1 MKESGRTKRMQRHHK
16 RNKNVASLN
25 MVSLMDIFTILV
37 FFLLVTA
44 TDQESLPSMKEIKLP
59 EATSEAK
66 PKTNI
71 VILVSNDKIMIQ
83 GREVVRASEAIRGRN
98 SIIPKLMNELNREA
112 QKKTKKVKDEKKV
125 KKRGVTI
132 MGDREIPYVLLKKI
146 MLTCAST
153 EFTNISLAVLSKQ
166 PVAEQS

>member
-1 MKESGRTKRMQRHHK
+1 MKESSRKKRMQRHHK
-16 RNKNVASLN
+16 RNKNVVSLN

-37 FFLLVTA
+37 FYLLVSA
-44 TDQESLPSMKEIKLP
+44 GEQENLPSMKEIQLP

-71 VILVSNDKIMIQ
+71 VILVSNNQIMIQ
-83 GREVVRASEAIRGRN
+83 GRAVVKSNSAIRARS
-98 SIIPKLMNELNREA
+98 SIIPELLTALNQEA
-112 QKKTKKVKDEKKV
+112 KKKAVRVKDEKKV

-132 MGDREIPYVLLKKI
+132 MGDKEIPYVLLKKI

-153 EFTNISLAVLSKQ
+153 EFTNISLAVLSKS
-166 PVAEQS
+166 PVEPG

>member
-1 MKESGRTKRMQRHHK
+1 MKESRRAKRMQRHHK
-16 RNKNVASLN
+16 RNKNAVSLN

-37 FFLLVTA
+37 FFLLVSA

-59 EATSEAK
+59 EATSETK

-83 GREVVRASEAIRGRN
+83 GRDVVKASDAIRGKN
-98 SIIPKLMNELNREA
+98 AVIPELLSELNKEA
-112 QKKTKKVKDEKKV
+112 AKKVERVRDEKIV

-132 MGDREIPYVLLKKI
+132 MGDKEIPYVLLKKI

-166 PVAEQS
+166 PAEQS

>member
-1 MKESGRTKRMQRHHK
+1 MKESRRAKRMQRHHK
-16 RNKNVASLN
+16 RNKNAVSLN

-37 FFLLVTA
+37 FFLLVSA

-83 GREVVRASEAIRGRN
+83 GRDVIKASTAIRGKN
-98 SIIPKLMNELNREA
+98 AVIPELLAELNKEA
-112 QKKTKKVKDEKKV
+112 AKKIERVKDEKKV

-132 MGDREIPYVLLKKI
+132 MGDKEIPYVLLKKI

-166 PVAEQS
+166 PAEQS